1 MTRQSAK
8 NKLEQVCK
16 GAALV
21 QFKVISPHLPGRAE
35 ENHEKK
41 YSEYLNRGSKRRLAL
56 HKSEALALRP
66 YLPV

>member
-21 QFKVISPHLPGRAE
+21 QFKVISPHLPGWAE
-35 ENHEKK
+35 ENHEKNTVNI
-41 YSEYLNRGSKRRLAL
+41 STEARNGDLRHTSQKR
-56 HKSEALALRP
+56 
-66 YLPV
+66 